1 MASLDIKIRQRA
13 LAALDLL
20 NQLGSVRA
28 AYVFGSQVDGRSDQ
42 WSDIDIAAFMDG
54 IESWDMVQRARM
66 MARLQREISSDLEAH
81 LFSTKSM
88 LKPESGS
95 FADYILKTG
104 VCIYPQ
110 QD

>member
-42 WSDIDIAAFMDG
+42 WSDIDVAVFMDG
-54 IESWDMVQRARM
+54 VESWDMRKRARL
-66 MARLQREISSDLEAH
+66 MARVQREIGSDLETH
-81 LFSTKSM
+81 LFSANSM
-88 LKPESGS
+88 RERESGS
-95 FADYILKTG
+95 FTDYILKTG
-104 VCIYPQ
+104 VGIYPQ
-110 QD
+110 